1 MLRPMRSS
9 PSLGAS
15 AGVRLLM
22 LVAALTLLTVHVTQ
36 VQAVVP
42 APSFSG
48 GPEVV
53 GGSLLWAGSSSG
65 QENVFL
71 SSAAGTHLLVPDVA
85 LSEVH
90 VDDGWVVVAAA
101 FGESVGRIGERLR
114 AVQGLRHCPPILGYQ
129 EEGGRLVA
137 VASGSLYA
145 VVRAS
150 CVGRRP
156 GGAQFLVRVRLGT
169 GNLHVIGKVPGGAI
183 SLVAAGSRV
192 ALTHEIVPRTDHE
205 TCVRSRLRVEVVD
218 SLNAR
223 LLYHLA
229 SPPGEYGCYRETQ
242 LDAKGD
248 VLVTSI
254 RHQPPPGGGEPRG
267 WWGNQTTP
275 VGRPLE
281 SADGSRGALAEGRIA
296 YATGRD
302 GQTSLD
308 VLNLATGAVRT
319 IVSFSGAVRMEGF
332 GLGAT
337 VVAWAQQH
345 YAYTTEPCVREAPV
359 GSPELT
365 ETLLSVA
372 GPPLVVEAAPGPR
385 PAGRVCPPPP

>member
-1 MLRPMRSS
+1 MLRHMRSS
-9 PSLGAS
+9 PSLGS
-15 AGVRLLM
+15 AGVRLLT
-22 LVAALTLLTVHVTQ
+22 LVVALMLLTVNVTQ
-36 VQAVVP
+36 AQAVVP
-42 APSFSG
+42 APGFSG

-53 GGSLLWAGSSSG
+53 GGSLLWVGSSSG
-65 QENVFL
+65 QQNVFL
-71 SSAAGTHLLVPDVA
+71 SSAAGTRLLVPDA
-85 LSEVH
+85 GLSEVH

-101 FGESVGRIGERLR
+101 SGESVGRIGGRLR
-114 AVQGLRHCPPILGYQ
+114 AVQGLRHCPPIRGYR
-129 EEGGRLVA
+129 EEGGWLVA

-183 SLVAAGSRV
+183 SLVVAGSRA
-192 ALTHEIVPRTDHE
+192 ALTHEIVPSTDHE

-218 SLNAR
+218 SRNAR

-229 SPPGEYGCYRETQ
+229 SPSGEYGCYRETQ
-242 LDAKGD
+242 FDAKGD
-248 VLVTSI
+248 VLVTSV
-254 RHQPPPGGGEPRG
+254 RRQPPPGGGEPRG
-267 WWGNQTTP
+267 WWGNQTTR

-281 SADGSRGALAEGRIA
+281 SANGSRASLAEGRIA
-296 YATGRD
+296 YATELK

-332 GLGAT
+332 GLGGR

-345 YAYTTEPCVREAPV
+345 YAYITEPCVREAPV

-365 ETLLSVA
+365 ERSLSVA

-385 PAGRVCPPPP
+385 PAGRVCPAPP